1 MMLHPTCEKLREL
14 GLLGMLKGLEEQLA
28 LPEFDDLT
36 FEERLGLLV
45 DREATMRDDRRTKT
59 RLRQAKLR
67 QEALVE
73 NVDYRHKRGLDKSA
87 FLALTTCEWIRRK
100 ENCTITGPTG
110 CGKTFLACALGN
122 KACREGL
129 RSLYLRLPRLFEG
142 LTVAKCEGTYERLLK
157 DFARRDVL
165 ILDDW
170 GITPLTDENRRD
182 LLEIMDDRH
191 GNRSTIVTSQLPTSE
206 WHSYIGDPTLADAI
220 LDRLIHNAHRFE
232 LEGESIRKER
242 SSLTRRTKKG

>member
-1 MMLHPTCEKLREL
+1 MMLHPTCDKLREL
-14 GLLGMLKGLEEQLA
+14 GFFGMLKGLEEQLSV
-28 LPEFDDLT
+28 PDYQDLT
-36 FEERLGLLV
+36 FEERLGLLI
-45 DREATMRDDRRTKT
+45 DREATVRDDRRTKT

-67 QEALVE
+67 QDALVE
-73 NVDYRHKRGLDKSA
+73 NIDYRHKRGLDKSA
-87 FLALTTCEWIRRK
+87 FLALTNCEWIQRH
-100 ENCTITGPTG
+100 ENCIITGPTG

-129 RSLYLRLPRLFEG
+129 SALYLRLPRLFERVV
-142 LTVAKCEGTYERLLK
+142 VAKCEGTYERLLK

-191 GNRSTIVTSQLPTSE
+191 GNRSTIVTSQLPPTE
-206 WHSYIGDPTLADAI
+206 WHAYIGDPTLADAI

-232 LEGESIRKER
+232 LSGESIRKEQ
-242 SSLTRRTKKG
+242 SSLTRKTRKG